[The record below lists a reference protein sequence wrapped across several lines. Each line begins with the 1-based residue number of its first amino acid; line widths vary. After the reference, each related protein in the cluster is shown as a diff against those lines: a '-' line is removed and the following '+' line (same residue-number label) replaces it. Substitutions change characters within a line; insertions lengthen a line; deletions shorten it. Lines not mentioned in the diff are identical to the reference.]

1 MEELK
6 RYCEHFGESY
16 PACLHLLAHLLSTG
30 WKEDTAIEHIEELI
44 VSGVFDEIRQ
54 LLGGKE

>member
-6 RYCEHFGESY
+6 RYCDHYDESY

-30 WKEDTAIEHIEELI
+30 WKEDKAIDHIKDLI
-44 VSGVFDEIRQ
+44 ANGIFEEIRK
-54 LLGGKE
+54 LIK